1 MTRIKRGVAAHRRHK
16 KVLKAAKGFRGQRSR
31 LVVAAMTAVR
41 KAGQNAYRD
50 RRIKKRTFRGL
61 WIARINAA
69 CKQFGTKYSLLINGM
84 FKKDIQ
90 VNRKMLAEL
99 AVNEPDVFKAIVDE
113 ALAK

>member
-1 MTRIKRGVAAHRRHK
+1 MTRIKRGVTAHRRHK
-16 KVLKAAKGFRGQRSR
+16 KFLKAAKGFRGQRSR
-31 LVVAAMTAVR
+31 LAVAAMTAVK
-41 KAGQNAYRD
+41 KAGKNAYRD

-69 CKQFGTKYSLLINGM
+69 CKLLGTKYSLLINGM

-99 AVNEPDVFKAIVDE
+99 AVNHPETFKAIVGE
-113 ALAK
+113 AIVK

>member
-1 MTRIKRGVAAHRRHK
+1 MTRIKRGVVAHRRHK
-16 KVLKAAKGFRGQRSR
+16 KVLKAAKGFRGKRSTQY
-31 LVVAAMTAVR
+31 VAAKAALI

-69 CKQFGTKYSLLINGM
+69 CKLLGTKYSLLIDGC
-84 FKKDIQ
+84 FKKDIA

-99 AVNEPDVFKAIVDE
+99 AANHPETFKVIVEE